1 MGGRTEQSFWWL
13 VVPAPVVAPLTALA
27 LSSPSWFVPLIFL
40 TVVGSLFA
48 LIFTRDVRIE
58 DQSLMTGSRADIER
72 ERGPDA
78 IPDTLFGYLVRGATT
93 VGVWSFVGIVVA
105 LNLR

>member
-1 MGGRTEQSFWWL
+1 M
-13 VVPAPVVAPLTALA
+13 PAPIVAPLAA
-27 LSSPSWFVPLIFL
+27 SAVSPPAAFLPLLLL
-40 TVVGSLFA
+40 TIVGSFVA
-48 LIFTRDVRIE
+48 LIFTRDVRLE
-58 DQSLMTGSRADIER
+58 DQSLLTGSKADIER